1 MPQNPVFQG
10 KNPAGAYGPFLLD
23 TAGDLSVGTG
33 VSSKLN
39 ITAAAVVKVG
49 AGRVGTIINSAGV
62 AGFQINDCAT
72 TGAAAAGNV
81 IMIISTTT
89 VGQVIKVDF
98 PFTVGLVVSAVGS
111 SGILSISYT

>member
-1 MPQNPVFQG
+1 MSQAPNFQS
-10 KNPAGAYGPFLLD
+10 KTQAGVYSPMLVDA
-23 TAGDLSVGTG
+23 AGDLAVGVG

-49 AGRVGTIINSAGV
+49 PGRVGTIINSAGV

-72 TGAAAAGNV
+72 TGAAAAANV

-98 PFTVGLVVSAVGS
+98 PFTVGLVVSAVGA

>member
-1 MPQNPVFQG
+1 MAQPPTFQA
-10 KNPAGAYGPFLLD
+10 KNPAGAYVPFAAD
-23 TAGDLSVGTG
+23 STNNLSVGTG
-33 VSSKLN
+33 VSSRLN

-49 AGRVGTIINSAGV
+49 PGRVGTIINSAGT

-81 IMIISTTT
+81 IMIIAATT

-98 PFTVGLVVSAVGS
+98 PFTVGLVVSVVGS
-111 SGILSISYT
+111 AGILSISYT